1 MKQLIDLDQNNAM
14 MRSRCVDT
22 AREAVMVSRIGG
34 SQQERDLTLPANFGG
49 LGRIRHYRHEST
61 GRWPANPYPG
71 LPAAR
76 AMGTEFSSITRAQ
89 LIQIAGCGMR
99 CWYCFVPY
107 RMLSG
112 VEAISTWLTA
122 SDLVDLYEAQE
133 DRPQIM
139 VLSGGSPDIAPE
151 WIAWVLDELD
161 RRGLGDRTFLW
172 SDDNLSSFAM
182 LEPGFKQHLD
192 LLHRSP
198 NYGKVVCLKGFDEAS
213 FSFNTQVSADGFER
227 QLSILDGYFGLDLN
241 LYGYITLTADDLSR
255 AREGIG
261 RLMDRIQS
269 GSDEFLGRLLPLRVT
284 KYGPM
289 VSRLDSARSA
299 SLRNQDLLLDLWLD
313 ELSRRGVS
321 PIWT

>member
-1 MKQLIDLDQNNAM
+1 MKQLIDLDQSNAR
-14 MRSRCVDT
+14 MRSRCVDA

-34 SQQERDLTLPANFGG
+34 SQQEPDLTLPANFGG
-49 LGRIRHYRHEST
+49 LGRIRHFRHERI
-61 GRWPANPYPG
+61 GNWPANPYPG

-76 AMGTEFSSITRAQ
+76 ALGTEFSNVARAQ

-122 SDLVDLYEAQE
+122 TELVDLYEAQ
-133 DRPQIM
+133 DDKPQII

-151 WIAWVLDELD
+151 WVAWVLEELNG
-161 RRGLGDRTFLW
+161 RGLGDRTFLW

-182 LEPGFKQHLD
+182 LERAFRPHLD
-192 LLHRSP
+192 VLRRSP

-227 QLSILDGYFGLDLN
+227 QLAILDGYFGLGLN
-241 LYGYITLTADDLSR
+241 LYGYITLTAGDSS
-255 AREGIG
+255 AAASGIR
-261 RLMDRIQS
+261 RLMDRIQA
-269 GSDEFLGRLLPLRVT
+269 GSDEFLGRLLPLQVT
-284 KYGPM
+284 KYGSM
-289 VSRLDSARSA
+289 VSRLDPARNA
-299 SLRNQDLLLDLWLD
+299 SLHRQDQVLELWLE
-313 ELSRRGVS
+313 ELERRGVS

>member
-14 MRSRCVDT
+14 MRARCVDA

-34 SQQERDLTLPANFGG
+34 SQQEADLTLSANFGG
-49 LGRIRHYRHEST
+49 LGRIRHFRHEWI
-61 GRWPANPYPG
+61 GNWPANPYPG

-76 AMGTEFSSITRAQ
+76 ALGTELSSITRAQ

-112 VEAISTWLTA
+112 VEAISTWITA
-122 SDLVDLYEAQE
+122 ADLVDLYEAEE
-133 DRPQIM
+133 DRPPII

-151 WIAWVLDELD
+151 WVAWVLAELD
-161 RRGLGDRTFLW
+161 ARGLGDRTFLW

-182 LEPGFKQHLD
+182 LEPGFRPHLD
-192 LLHRSP
+192 LLRRSG

-213 FSFNTQVSADGFER
+213 FTFNTQVTPDGFER
-227 QLSILDGYFGLDLN
+227 QLAILDGYFDLGLN
-241 LYGYITLTADDLSR
+241 LYGYITLTSEGLDGAAD
-255 AREGIG
+255 GIR
-261 RLMDRIQS
+261 RLMDRIQAGS
-269 GSDEFLGRLLPLRVT
+269 GDFLGRLLPLRVT

-289 VSRLDSARSA
+289 VSRLDPSRSA
-299 SLRNQDLLLDLWLD
+299 SLRHQDQVLEFWLE
-313 ELSRRGVS
+313 ELGRRRVS
-321 PIWT
+321 PIWS